1 MFVRTGDTIEFR
13 NRREAGRVL
22 GENLRQY
29 ADREDVIVLG
39 LPRGGVPVAYEVASV
54 LHAALDVFVVR
65 KLGVPGCEELAM
77 GAIASGGARVINE
90 HVLVHVPNPE
100 EALRETTEVEIRELE
115 RREAEYRGLR
125 EPLNLMGKVVILV
138 DDGLATGATM
148 RAAAKALRQ
157 HKAARRVVAVPVA
170 APDTFR
176 LLRSEVDEIVCLS
189 TPTDF
194 HAVGQFYEDFSQT
207 TDQEVCELLE
217 DAAHWKGA

>member
-29 ADREDVIVLG
+29 ADRQDVVVLG
-39 LPRGGVPVAYEVASV
+39 LPRGGVPVAYEVAS
-54 LHAALDVFVVR
+54 ALRAPLDIFVVR
-65 KLGVPGCEELAM
+65 KLGVPGFEELAM

-90 HVLVHVPNPE
+90 NVLAHVPHPQ
-100 EALRETTEVEIRELE
+100 EALRLATYAEIRELQ
-115 RREAEYRGLR
+115 RREAEYRGSR
-125 EPLNLMGKVVILV
+125 GPLNLAGKIVILV

-148 RAAAKALRQ
+148 RAAAKALLQ
-157 HKAARRVVAVPVA
+157 HKAARRIVAVPVA
-170 APDTFR
+170 PLDTFT

-189 TPTDF
+189 TPSDF
-194 HAVGQFYEDFSQT
+194 HAVGQYYEDFSQT
-207 TDQEVCELLE
+207 TDQEVCDLLE